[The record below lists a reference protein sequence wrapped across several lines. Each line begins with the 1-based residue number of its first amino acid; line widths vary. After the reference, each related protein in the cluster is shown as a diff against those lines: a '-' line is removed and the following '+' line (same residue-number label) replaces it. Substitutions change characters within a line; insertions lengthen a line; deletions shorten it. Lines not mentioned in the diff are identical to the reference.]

1 MQTLESSGE
10 IKEFFVQ
17 NIISNL
23 PKINV
28 TSVILLKNNVNLN
41 VEAQSENV
49 DLNKNFNSFIR
60 TVKCTE
66 ENDVLFLTEFFFYYQ
81 KLLKNLKIPFP
92 LLTSR

>member
-10 IKEFFVQ
+10 IKEFIVQ

-41 VEAQSENV
+41 VEAQSENT
-49 DLNKNFNSFIR
+49 DLNQNFNSFIK

-92 LLTSR
+92 LLSSI